1 MRKNEWLIPNMIAVL
16 LPWLEIPFL
25 WCVFYADPLGDPRQS
40 FQMGKFVGL
49 CFLCFIYALLLLL
62 GHQSFWKNAEKISW
76 ICLIVGLAE
85 SFIALPVIALR
96 SIPYE
101 IDTIILR
108 DFPFSVFLALFMFV
122 IYLLLLVRKIKMRT
136 KITG

>member
-1 MRKNEWLIPNMIAVL
+1 MDMLDSWLSRK
-16 LPWLEIPFL
+16 
-25 WCVFYADPLGDPRQS
+25 
-40 FQMGKFVGL
+40 
-49 CFLCFIYALLLLL
+49 
-62 GHQSFWKNAEKISW
+62 
-76 ICLIVGLAE
+76 
-85 SFIALPVIALR
+85 

>member
-1 MRKNEWLIPNMIAVL
+1 MVDSKYDSSPIALVRNSLFVVRFLCRSIGRPTSIFPN
-16 LPWLEIPFL
+16 
-25 WCVFYADPLGDPRQS
+25 
-40 FQMGKFVGL
+40 GKICWIV
-49 CFLCFIYALLLLL
+49 FLCFIYALLLLL
-62 GHQSFWKNAEKISW
+62 GHQSFLKNAEKISW

>member
-1 MRKNEWLIPNMIAVL
+1 M
-16 LPWLEIPFL
+16 
-25 WCVFYADPLGDPRQS
+25 
-40 FQMGKFVGL
+40 
-49 CFLCFIYALLLLL
+49 
-62 GHQSFWKNAEKISW
+62 KNAEKISW

-101 IDTIILR
+101 IDTIILM

>member
-1 MRKNEWLIPNMIAVL
+1 MVDSKYDSSPIALVRNSL
-16 LPWLEIPFL
+16 FVVRFL
-25 WCVFYADPLGDPRQS
+25 CRSIGRPTS
-40 FQMGKFVGL
+40 KFVGL

-62 GHQSFWKNAEKISW
+62 GHQSFLKNAEKISW

>member
-1 MRKNEWLIPNMIAVL
+1 MVDSKYDSSPIALVRNSLFVVRFLCRSIVRPTSIFPNGKICWIV
-16 LPWLEIPFL
+16 FF
-25 WCVFYADPLGDPRQS
+25 VFY
-40 FQMGKFVGL
+40 L
-49 CFLCFIYALLLLL
+49 CFL
-62 GHQSFWKNAEKISW
+62 KNAEKISW

>member
-1 MRKNEWLIPNMIAVL
+1 MVDSKYDSSPIALVRNSL
-16 LPWLEIPFL
+16 
-25 WCVFYADPLGDPRQS
+25 
-40 FQMGKFVGL
+40 FVVR
-49 CFLCFIYALLLLL
+49 FLCRSIGRPTSIFPNGKIYALLLLL
-62 GHQSFWKNAEKISW
+62 GHQSFLKNAEKISW

>member
-1 MRKNEWLIPNMIAVL
+1 MVDSKYDSSPIALVRNSLFVVRFLCRSIGRPTSIFPNGKICWIV
-16 LPWLEIPFL
+16 FF
-25 WCVFYADPLGDPRQS
+25 VFYLCTSSPLRTSKLFEKRGENFVDMLDSWLSR
-40 FQMGKFVGL
+40 KFYCATCY
-49 CFLCFIYALLLLL
+49 CF
-62 GHQSFWKNAEKISW
+62 E
-76 ICLIVGLAE
+76 
-85 SFIALPVIALR
+85 